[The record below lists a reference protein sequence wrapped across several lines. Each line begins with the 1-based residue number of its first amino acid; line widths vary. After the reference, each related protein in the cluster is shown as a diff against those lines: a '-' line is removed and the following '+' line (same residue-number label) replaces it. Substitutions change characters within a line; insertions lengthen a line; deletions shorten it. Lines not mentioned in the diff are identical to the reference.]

1 MKSAGK
7 SRIVG
12 TICKIINSSYML
24 NQIHDSSIFSA
35 NYIKQWQPLTF
46 TTITRM
52 WKKSGT
58 GIAK

>member
-46 TTITRM
+46 TRM